1 MNRCCTCSRSFQTQ
15 KTLSF
20 SGHTNIHQQKKK
32 VRFGCCRISRKP
44 RFFTVK
50 TIVSGRWSI
59 KAGHSNTTNTT
70 SAPWVWCP
78 KLWGEA
84 LTLCAGGREDC
95 PDALVQYNFS
105 SDHLMWRWHISPTAT
120 IDNWPLNF
128 TFECYHRIRSDELNF
143 TKFDVLDKMSWISPV
158 TLDVLKHFVTVEATL
173 PCISTRWSDGHRG
186 SAGFGRDEAR
196 WKVKGWNHGGF
207 VRRYG

>member
-70 SAPWVWCP
+70 SATWLWCP

-105 SDHLMWRWHISPTAT
+105 SDHLMWRWIFHQRPQLTIDHWISP
-120 IDNWPLNF
+120 LNVI
-128 TFECYHRIRSDELNF
+128 TEL
-143 TKFDVLDKMSWISPV
+143 DQMSWISPN
-158 TLDVLKHFVTVEATL
+158 
-173 PCISTRWSDGHRG
+173 SM
-186 SAGFGRDEAR
+186 
-196 WKVKGWNHGGF
+196 
-207 VRRYG
+207 Y